1 MKNYKALAEQ
11 IVKHVG
17 GSSNIQSVTNCM
29 TRLRLVLKDPAKADT
44 KALQAL
50 DGVQGV
56 VEKGGQTQIVIGTD
70 VANVK
75 NEVAKLGS
83 FEEGTAASGKKEN
96 WFNALVGTITAV
108 FQPIIP
114 AICGSG
120 MIKAV
125 LAICTAC
132 GWLGADSMIYTLLS
146 MFADSVFYFM
156 PIYLGFSMGKRLGLN
171 PFVAA
176 SICACLIHPTF
187 VTLQGA
193 EDPIL
198 FFAMEIKKVSY
209 ASAVVPPL
217 LIVWFLKYV
226 DKLANRIMPNAVKIF
241 MVPLLDFLI
250 VCPLALIIIGPLGSF
265 LGDGLYFFFDFLNNQ
280 ARWVIPML
288 MGAFCPLFVMT
299 GMHYSLMPVQL
310 AQYASLGYGT
320 LLGPGMLASNLAQ
333 AGASFAVALR
343 TRDTKLRSTAVSAG
357 TTALFGITEPALYG
371 VTLPLKT
378 PLWMVMIA
386 GGIAG
391 LWGGLTNMRT
401 YASATAGVLA
411 LPVYAG
417 GGLQNVI
424 NAVICIVIAFAAGFI
439 LTLIFGFR
447 KQEDQPEPAAVSEET
462 PEKKAEPLNVS
473 YEILSPLKGHVLP
486 LTQVPDEVFSRR
498 IMGAGAAID
507 PQEGEIKAPFDGI
520 VTAVFPTGHAI
531 GLTSN
536 DGVECLI
543 HIGIDTVEMDGKGFE
558 TLVKQGQ
565 TVKAGDLLSRVDLD
579 AIRKA
584 GHPVITPVIITN
596 SSNYVDVI
604 ETGKPEVLH
613 GDPLMKVF
621 R

>member
-241 MVPLLDFLI
+241 MV
-250 VCPLALIIIGPLGSF
+250 
-265 LGDGLYFFFDFLNNQ
+265 
-280 ARWVIPML
+280 
-288 MGAFCPLFVMT
+288 
-299 GMHYSLMPVQL
+299 
-310 AQYASLGYGT
+310 
-320 LLGPGMLASNLAQ
+320 
-333 AGASFAVALR
+333 
-343 TRDTKLRSTAVSAG
+343 
-357 TTALFGITEPALYG
+357 
-371 VTLPLKT
+371 
-378 PLWMVMIA
+378 
-386 GGIAG
+386 
-391 LWGGLTNMRT
+391 
-401 YASATAGVLA
+401 
-411 LPVYAG
+411 
-417 GGLQNVI
+417 
-424 NAVICIVIAFAAGFI
+424 
-439 LTLIFGFR
+439 
-447 KQEDQPEPAAVSEET
+447 
-462 PEKKAEPLNVS
+462 EK
-473 YEILSPLKGHVLP
+473 
-486 LTQVPDEVFSRR
+486 
-498 IMGAGAAID
+498 
-507 PQEGEIKAPFDGI
+507 
-520 VTAVFPTGHAI
+520 
-531 GLTSN
+531 
-536 DGVECLI
+536 
-543 HIGIDTVEMDGKGFE
+543 
-558 TLVKQGQ
+558 
-565 TVKAGDLLSRVDLD
+565 
-579 AIRKA
+579 
-584 GHPVITPVIITN
+584 
-596 SSNYVDVI
+596 
-604 ETGKPEVLH
+604 
-613 GDPLMKVF
+613 
-621 R
+621 

>member
-1 MKNYKALAEQ
+1 MAQQ
-11 IVKHVG
+11 IVNNVG
-17 GSSNIQSVTNCM
+17 GASNIQSVTNCM
-29 TRLRLVLKDPAKADT
+29 TRLRLVLKDPSKVDKA
-44 KALQAL
+44 ALNAM

-75 NEVAKLGS
+75 NEVAKLGH
-83 FEEGTAASGKKEN
+83 FEEGTAASGKKEG
-96 WFNALVGTITAV
+96 WFNSLVGTITAV

-132 GWLGADSMIYTLLS
+132 GWLAADSMAYALLA

-171 PFVAA
+171 PYVAA

-187 VTLQGA
+187 VNLQAA
-193 EDPIL
+193 EDPIM
-198 FFAMEIKKVSY
+198 FFMMDVKKVSY

-217 LIVWFLKYV
+217 LVVWFLKYV
-226 DKLANRIMPNAVKIF
+226 DKLVNRITPDAVKIF

-250 VCPLALIIIGPLGSF
+250 VCPLALIVIGPLGSF

-333 AGASFAVALR
+333 SGASFAVAVR
-343 TRDTKLRSTAVSAG
+343 TKDKKLRSTAVSAG

-378 PLWMVMIA
+378 PLWMVMIS

-424 NAVICIVIAFAAGFI
+424 NAVICIVIAFVSAFL
-439 LTLIFGFR
+439 LTLIFGFG
-447 KQEDQPEPAAVSEET
+447 KQAEKNSSESPAEVAAAQEKKPAA
-462 PEKKAEPLNVS
+462 LNAS
-473 YEILSPLKGHVLP
+473 YEIKSPMEGKVLP
-486 LTQVPDEVFSRR
+486 LSEVPDEVFSRK

-507 PQEGEIKAPFDGI
+507 PASGLVKAPFDGE
-520 VTAVFPTGHAI
+520 VTAVFPTGHAV
-531 GLTSN
+531 GLTST

-543 HIGIDTVEMDGKGFE
+543 HIGIDTVELEGKGFE

-565 TVKAGDLLSRVDLD
+565 KVKAGDDLSRVDLEL
-579 AIRKA
+579 IRKA
-584 GHPVITPVIITN
+584 GYSLITPVVITN
-596 SSNYVDVI
+596 SAQYLDVI
-604 ETGKPEVLH
+604 ETDKA
-613 GDPLMKVF
+613 DASWNDCLMKVF
-621 R
+621 H